1 MNIEDLLKKMNLTKY
16 RLSIE
21 SGVPHATLSDIMSG
35 KTRMNIF
42 ITIYCC
48 LLYTSDAADE

>member
-21 SGVPHATLSDIMSG
+21 SGEVEVPKVVG
-35 KTRMNIF
+35 
-42 ITIYCC
+42 
-48 LLYTSDAADE
+48 

>member
-21 SGVPHATLSDIMSG
+21 SRVPHATLSDIMSG

-42 ITIYCC
+42 ITIYC
-48 LLYTSDAADE
+48 